1 MIDIAYNSSG
11 YEDDEKKIAK
21 PFFPSL
27 FSASILD
34 ITLDYT
40 ENDYEKLKET
50 KIAEL
55 TEITGITGIFDFL
68 NLFSNPK
75 PKSLHDS
82 KYDIYKIWN
91 IKIIPPISQLPLC
104 LAYYNLVH
112 SELREISK
120 VATGYDV
127 LEGNE
132 YEIPIQ
138 NIKEEEFIKNY
149 KEMINKLCSKQLNFE
164 NDNEE
169 SVSEDYYNTSIAF
182 SYKIIKYT
190 SRYSN
195 DFISLVKPL
204 KDVFSRVF
212 FRQSLIYN

>member
-1 MIDIAYNSSG
+1 MIDIAYESSG
-11 YEDDEKKIAK
+11 YEDDEKKVAK

-40 ENDYEKLKET
+40 ENDYEKLKGT
-50 KIAEL
+50 KITGL
-55 TEITGITGIFDFL
+55 DGITGIFDFL

-91 IKIIPPISQLPLC
+91 IKMIPPISQLPLC

-138 NIKEEEFIKNY
+138 NITEEEFIKNY
-149 KEMINKLCSKQLNFE
+149 KQMINKLCKIQLKFE
-164 NDNEE
+164 NDNEKSE
-169 SVSEDYYNTSIAF
+169 SEDYYNTSIAF

-195 DFISLVKPL
+195 NFLSLVKPQQDALNRVFL
-204 KDVFSRVF
+204 KDFY
-212 FRQSLIYN
+212 I

>member
-1 MIDIAYNSSG
+1 MIDIAYESSG
-11 YEDDEKKIAK
+11 YEDDEKKVAK

-40 ENDYEKLKET
+40 ENDYEKLKGT
-50 KIAEL
+50 KITGL
-55 TEITGITGIFDFL
+55 DGITGIFDFL

-91 IKIIPPISQLPLC
+91 IKMIPPISQLPLC

-138 NIKEEEFIKNY
+138 NITEEEFIKNY
-149 KEMINKLCSKQLNFE
+149 KQMINKLCKIQLKFE
-164 NDNEE
+164 NDNEKSE
-169 SVSEDYYNTSIAF
+169 SEDYYNTSIAF

-195 DFISLVKPL
+195 NFLSLVKPQQDALNRVFL
-204 KDVFSRVF
+204 KDF
-212 FRQSLIYN
+212 FI

>member
-1 MIDIAYNSSG
+1 MIGIAFESSG
-11 YEDDEKKIAK
+11 YEDNEKKITK

-40 ENDYEKLKET
+40 ENDYEKLKNT
-50 KIAEL
+50 
-55 TEITGITGIFDFL
+55 TVTGLDGVKGIFDFL

-75 PKSLHDS
+75 PKSLLDS

-91 IKIIPPISQLPLC
+91 IKMIPPISQLPLC

-138 NIKEEEFIKNY
+138 NIKEEEFIRNY
-149 KEMINKLCSKQLNFE
+149 KEMINKLCKKQLQFE
-164 NDNEE
+164 NDNEK

-182 SYKIIKYT
+182 SYKIIKST

-195 DFISLVKPL
+195 NFISLVKPL
-204 KDVFSRVF
+204 EDAFNQVLLKESF
-212 FRQSLIYN
+212 IYNFIE

>member
-1 MIDIAYNSSG
+1 MIDIAYESSG
-11 YEDDEKKIAK
+11 YEDDEKKVAK

-40 ENDYEKLKET
+40 ENDYEKLKGT
-50 KIAEL
+50 KITGL
-55 TEITGITGIFDFL
+55 DGITGIFDFL

-91 IKIIPPISQLPLC
+91 IKMIPPISQLPLC

-138 NIKEEEFIKNY
+138 NITEEEFIKSY
-149 KEMINKLCSKQLNFE
+149 KQMINKLCKIQLKFE
-164 NDNEE
+164 NDNEKSE
-169 SVSEDYYNTSIAF
+169 SEDYYNTSIAF

-195 DFISLVKPL
+195 NFLSLVKPQQDALNRVFL
-204 KDVFSRVF
+204 KDFY
-212 FRQSLIYN
+212 I